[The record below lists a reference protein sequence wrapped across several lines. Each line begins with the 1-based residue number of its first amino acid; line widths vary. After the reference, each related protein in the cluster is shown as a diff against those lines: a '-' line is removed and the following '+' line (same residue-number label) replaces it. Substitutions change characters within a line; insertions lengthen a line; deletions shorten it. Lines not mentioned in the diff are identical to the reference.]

1 MTREDQ
7 SVKEGRG
14 RVEDQIVKEGR
25 VEDQSV
31 KEGRGRGED
40 QSVKEGRGREDEIQ
54 RDYRNT
60 EKLISMKL
68 LHQAWASLGS
78 IP

>member
-1 MTREDQ
+1 MKEGRGRVDDQ

-14 RVEDQIVKEGR
+14 RG
-25 VEDQSV
+25 EDQSV

-40 QSVKEGRGREDEIQ
+40 QSVKEGRGRGDKIQ